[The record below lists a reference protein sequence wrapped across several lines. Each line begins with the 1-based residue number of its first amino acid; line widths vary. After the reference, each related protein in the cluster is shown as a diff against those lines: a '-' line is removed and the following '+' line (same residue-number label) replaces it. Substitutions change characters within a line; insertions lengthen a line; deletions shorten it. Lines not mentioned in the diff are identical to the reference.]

1 MPRSSPLN
9 IYITVDTETW
19 CGGWENIDQKF
30 PRAFSNYIYG
40 KTSQGN
46 FGIPF
51 QLKLLNEFGL
61 KAVFFV
67 EPLFSMRFG
76 MSYLEEIVGMILE
89 ANQSVELHLHPE
101 WTDESNE
108 VIFPHIK
115 NKREHLKFF
124 SFEEQKQL
132 IALGLDLLTRAGC
145 SNITAFRAGSFGAN
159 DDTLR
164 AAQAC
169 GLKFDSSY
177 NYCIPECEMQAFSD
191 IHQPQQFEQ
200 LTEVPMT
207 TFVDG
212 LGKRRH
218 AQLTACSFSELK
230 TSIRQAYKHQ
240 WNSFVLLSHSFE
252 LMKLSQAK
260 PDKVVIKRF
269 EKLCEYLSLNQ
280 DMFRTC
286 FFNEALVT
294 NQDDIEHPIAVSTLS
309 TAKRYYE
316 QLLRKVM

>member
-1 MPRSSPLN
+1 MRRSSPLN

-132 IALGLDLLTRAGC
+132 IALGLDLLTRVGC

-191 IHQPQQFEQ
+191 IHQHQQFEQ